1 MINSAD
7 KKSNRWLFLI
17 LFITVALTVW
27 TASNNDSSDSEDET
41 DLLAPTAEKNSKKI
55 GSQNTDIDLTPNVP
69 SISDNKLIPWDKLA
83 RKQRD
88 FHAPKDLFKPHS
100 WVVIPPAPKVKPA
113 PPPPPVAPPS
123 PFTYFGKLENG
134 PKGTLLFLIANNKVY
149 SAKQGEKID
158 AFWRYDNDD
167 VNNIYMTYLPLN
179 LPQVLSKSQKASA
192 PLQAN
197 VPATLN
203 YEGN

>member
-1 MINSAD
+1 MINTNN
-7 KKSNRWLFLI
+7 KKSNSWLFLI
-17 LFITVALTVW
+17 LFATVALTVW
-27 TASNNDSSDSEDET
+27 TAINNESSESENEVE
-41 DLLAPTAEKNSKKI
+41 LADPTISEARKISK
-55 GSQNTDIDLTPNVP
+55 SRELDINLSTNESLVA
-69 SISDNKLIPWDKLA
+69 DNKLIPWDKLNRNQSTLQA
-83 RKQRD
+83 SS
-88 FHAPKDLFKPHS
+88 DLFKPHS
-100 WVVIPPAPKVKPA
+100 WVVIPPAPKVRPA
-113 PPPPPVAPPS
+113 PPPLPVAPPS
-123 PFTYFGKLENG
+123 PFTYFGKMEGG

-197 VPATLN
+197 VPASLN

>member
-1 MINSAD
+1 MINTNI
-7 KKSNRWLFLI
+7 KKSNSWLLLI
-17 LFITVALTVW
+17 LFATVALTIW
-27 TASNNDSSDSEDET
+27 TAVNNDSSEPDDEIELVELKASQVT
-41 DLLAPTAEKNSKKI
+41 KKPNSAELSFN
-55 GSQNTDIDLTPNVP
+55 LTSNE
-69 SISDNKLIPWDKLA
+69 SLISDNKLIPWDKLA
-83 RKQRD
+83 RKKRD
-88 FHAPKDLFKPHS
+88 FQPSKDLFKPHS
-100 WVVIPPAPKVKPA
+100 WVVIPPAPKIKPA
-113 PPPPPVAPPS
+113 PPPKPVAPPS
-123 PFTYFGKLENG
+123 PFTYFGKLEDG

-179 LPQVLSKSQKASA
+179 LPQVLSKNQKASA